1 MTISHFTENNSEK
14 TIYSA
19 GIIRT
24 LVMACSA
31 YMRRTISRWRL
42 RNNSS
47 CVQCISLISSLTFY
61 IIWLYTYTKIF
72 NPYTLISRV
81 NKKWSVP
88 GITINIVQMC
98 WEYYLSPLNR
108 HPYEALCFNIYIICS
123 SYIFFINIFLN
134 IA

>member
-1 MTISHFTENNSEK
+1 MTVSHFTENKSEK

-24 LVMACSA
+24 LVMACSS
-31 YMRRTISRWRL
+31 YIRRTISGWRL

-47 CVQCISLISSLTFY
+47 CVQCISVISSLTFY
-61 IIWLYTYTKIF
+61 IIWLYMYTKIF
-72 NPYTLISRV
+72 NPCTLISHV
-81 NKKWSVP
+81 NRRWSVP

-108 HPYEALCFNIYIICS
+108 HPYEELSFNIYVICS